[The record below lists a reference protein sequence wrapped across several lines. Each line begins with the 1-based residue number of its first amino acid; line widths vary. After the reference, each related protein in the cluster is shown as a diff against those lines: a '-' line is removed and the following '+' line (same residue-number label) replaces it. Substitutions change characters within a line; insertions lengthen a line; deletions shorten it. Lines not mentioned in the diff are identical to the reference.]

1 MQPYEIEISAVG
13 RDGIDVIKEFIND
26 SLRNDLR
33 LDTTDTT
40 NIYVSCNSWLGN
52 WQKAMEKKKTGQ
64 NDSSSRRRSV
74 RKISERCTIVFVFIR
89 VVCEAWYT
97 VPPWILIV
105 WPSWYRENFIL
116 SSFSERAGCR

>member
-52 WQKAMEKKKTGQ
+52 WQKAMEKKKRDKT
-64 NDSSSRRRSV
+64 
-74 RKISERCTIVFVFIR
+74 T
-89 VVCEAWYT
+89 VVLDED
-97 VPPWILIV
+97 
-105 WPSWYRENFIL
+105 L
-116 SSFSERAGCR
+116 SGRLVKVA